1 MESKSSTISY
11 ITGIFTATFG
21 SLTAQEF
28 AIWVGIA
35 TTIGTFL
42 VNWYYKAKEAR
53 RVRNEG

>member
-1 MESKSSTISY
+1 MESKSSSISY
-11 ITGIFTATFG
+11 ITGVFTATFG

-53 RVRNEG
+53 RVRTEG

>member
-1 MESKSSTISY
+1 MESKSSPISY
-11 ITGIFTATFG
+11 ITGVFTATFG

-53 RVRNEG
+53 RVRNAS

>member
-1 MESKSSTISY
+1 MESKSSPISY
-11 ITGIFTATFG
+11 ITGVFTAMFG

-53 RVRNEG
+53 RVRTEG

>member
-1 MESKSSTISY
+1 MESKSSPISY
-11 ITGIFTATFG
+11 ITGVFTATFG

-53 RVRNEG
+53 RVQNEG

>member
-1 MESKSSTISY
+1 MESKSSPISY

>member
-1 MESKSSTISY
+1 MESKSSPISY
-11 ITGIFTATFG
+11 ITGVFTATFG

-35 TTIGTFL
+35 TTISTFL

-53 RVRNEG
+53 HVRTKG

>member
-1 MESKSSTISY
+1 MESKSSPISY
-11 ITGIFTATFG
+11 ITGVFTATFG

-53 RVRNEG
+53 RVRNAC

>member
-1 MESKSSTISY
+1 MESKSSPISY
-11 ITGIFTATFG
+11 ITGVFTATFG

-53 RVRNEG
+53 RVRTEG

>member
-1 MESKSSTISY
+1 MESKSSPISY
-11 ITGIFTATFG
+11 ITGVFTATFG

-53 RVRNEG
+53 RVRNAG

>member
-1 MESKSSTISY
+1 MESKSSPISY
-11 ITGIFTATFG
+11 ITGVFTATFG

-35 TTIGTFL
+35 TTVGTFL

-53 RVRNEG
+53 RVRTEG

>member
-1 MESKSSTISY
+1 MESKSSPISY
-11 ITGIFTATFG
+11 IAGVFTATFG

-53 RVRNEG
+53 RVRTEG

>member
-1 MESKSSTISY
+1 MESKSSPISY
-11 ITGIFTATFG
+11 ITGVFTATFG

>member
-11 ITGIFTATFG
+11 ITGVFTATFG

-53 RVRNEG
+53 RVRTEG